1 MLMAHRSQRRN
12 PSSEEPQG
20 LPGAGSGRMREQP
33 VLVDMSAGAALIFA
47 AAMLRR
53 QNFVLSVWGLDGVD

>member
-1 MLMAHRSQRRN
+1 
-12 PSSEEPQG
+12 
-20 LPGAGSGRMREQP
+20 MREQP
-33 VLVDMSAGAALIFA
+33 VLVVMSAGAALIFA